1 MFQYQHE
8 GAVRISTIVRTI
20 VSTIVST
27 IVCVSRILRTQLNVQ
42 CYVYGTTINVR
53 VRVGA
58 MCARCPMLS

>member
-1 MFQYQHE
+1 MRVQSEYTLKHNCE
-8 GAVRISTIVRTI
+8 GL
-20 VSTIVST
+20 
-27 IVCVSRILRTQLNVQ
+27 CVSRSLRTQLNVQ